1 MNNHPSITG
10 VFSSCSERTILAQR
24 YFVLF
29 GLHTPFKQRLFLSI
43 SCISGA
49 VITII
54 LILQFGLE
62 DNETFVH
69 LSQQIIA
76 ALRRGCLHGEDMQR
90 SLTAGFLVLL
100 FCLAPLGG
108 CFGEDNDN
116 SLKSDDVTLTPG
128 ILRGGEF
135 QGLTI
140 AADSDMSA
148 FVPYLIMNPENGFV
162 QNSTVVD
169 LEAGESVLLTILAP
183 PRTDTAVI
191 MIGDIGREN
200 WPIRDLDESWR
211 TWYAR
216 DGYERGDNQGIV
228 RATGDTIDTV
238 EPSTSNGGP
247 VVAVTIPIE
256 RPMAAAFSDADG
268 GRHSTGVVNGRTT
281 YDYLSMLSDESS
293 DPTDLADGAIG
304 YLDRWAGQGNA
315 AYEDAAQYLIQT
327 LDSFGLEVITQ
338 RFVYDSIET
347 GAQNPEAYNVCGYRF
362 GEVNPDKWMVF
373 GAHFD
378 IAPPVNAVL
387 LDPHIFGRTYG
398 TRVGAYDNTAGTS
411 MVLTV
416 AEAMANYKTRNTM
429 VFCLWSGEEGGKR
442 GSDYWT
448 DEWVKEDNPNVEV
461 TNYVN
466 LDMAG
471 VNWPGGG
478 GAPCGNGH
486 GGGEG
491 NCDPNPAIDPDG
503 YPKDEEVWPMRV
515 YIGPSVDHDIM
526 NQPGMVNLAMWIGSD
541 AIGVEEQMAPL
552 IGEGH
557 SVETWKVD
565 DWLAKDRPEIIVY
578 EDTTARSDH
587 ATFQDNLGT
596 VTMGFGGLVDGYWC
610 YHQTCDTLD
619 EMEDWMDTTGKD
631 YGEEHSGTSNLVDAL
646 DTITW
651 WATYSF
657 FHLDENPVRNSY
669 LEE

>member
-1 MNNHPSITG
+1 
-10 VFSSCSERTILAQR
+10 
-24 YFVLF
+24 
-29 GLHTPFKQRLFLSI
+29 
-43 SCISGA
+43 
-49 VITII
+49 
-54 LILQFGLE
+54 
-62 DNETFVH
+62 
-69 LSQQIIA
+69 
-76 ALRRGCLHGEDMQR
+76 MQR
-90 SLTAGFLVLL
+90 PLVAGFLALL
-100 FCLAPLGG
+100 FCLAPLSG
-108 CFGEDNDN
+108 CFGEEEDD
-116 SLKSDDVTLTPG
+116 SLSGGDVVITPAILT
-128 ILRGGEF
+128 GGVF
-135 QGLTI
+135 QGVTI
-140 AADSDMSA
+140 AAESDLSA
-148 FVPYLIMNPENGFV
+148 FVPYLIMNQDSGFV

-169 LEAGESVLLTILAP
+169 IKAGDSVLLSVLAP

-191 MIGDIGREN
+191 LIGDYGRED
-200 WPIRDLDESWR
+200 WPIRDLQESWR
-211 TWYAR
+211 SWYSR
-216 DGYERGDNQGIV
+216 DGQDRDDNQGITRV
-228 RATGDTIDTV
+228 EGNNGSFDTV
-238 EPSTSNGGP
+238 QPASDNGGD
-247 VVAVTIPIE
+247 VIAIRIPIE
-256 RPMAAAFSDADG
+256 RVEAAAYSDADG

-281 YDYLSMLSDESS
+281 YNYLSMLSDETL
-293 DPTDLADGAIG
+293 DGTDFADGAIG

-347 GAQNPEAYNVCGYRF
+347 GAQNPEAYNVCGYRW

-378 IAPPVNAVL
+378 IAPPVNGGM

-416 AEAMANYKTRNTM
+416 AEAMAGYKTRNSM

-448 DEWVKEDNPNVEV
+448 DEWVKEDNPDVEV

-491 NCDPNPAIDPDG
+491 NCDPQPEIDPDG
-503 YPKDEEVWPMRV
+503 YPKDDEVWPMRV
-515 YIGPSVDHDIM
+515 YIGPSLDHDVM

-552 IGEGH
+552 IGEGYTAD
-557 SVETWKVD
+557 TWKVD

-657 FHLDENPVRNSY
+657 FHLDENPVRNAY

>member
-1 MNNHPSITG
+1 MAWTWYYDSALPIKPISKHSAIKVNVNLKIMLTSNRSIQKEG
-10 VFSSCSERTILAQR
+10 PVREF
-24 YFVLF
+24 
-29 GLHTPFKQRLFLSI
+29 
-43 SCISGA
+43 
-49 VITII
+49 
-54 LILQFGLE
+54 
-62 DNETFVH
+62 
-69 LSQQIIA
+69 
-76 ALRRGCLHGEDMQR
+76 MQR
-90 SLTAGFLVLL
+90 AFTAGFLALL
-100 FCLAPLGG
+100 FCLAPLSG
-108 CFGEDNDN
+108 CFGEDVDT
-116 SLKSDDVTLTPG
+116 SVSEGDVTITPKV
-128 ILRGGEF
+128 LSGGVF
-135 QGLTI
+135 QGVTI
-140 AADSDMSA
+140 SAESDLSA

-169 LEAGESVLLTILAP
+169 LKAGESVQLNVLAP
-183 PRTDTAVI
+183 PRTDTAVVLV
-191 MIGDIGREN
+191 GEFGREN

-216 DGYERGDNQGIV
+216 DGFESGDNQGIV
-228 RATGDTIDTV
+228 RV
-238 EPSTSNGGP
+238 SSNTSLDAVLPASGNGGD
-247 VVAVTIPIE
+247 VLAIRLSVD
-256 RPMAAAFSDADG
+256 RLNAAAYSEADG
-268 GRHSTGVVNGRTT
+268 GRHSTGIVNGRTT
-281 YDYLSMLSDESS
+281 YNYLSMLSDQTS
-293 DPTDLADGAIG
+293 DPTDLADGAVG

-327 LDSFGLEVITQ
+327 LDSFGLEVIVQ
-338 RFVYDSIET
+338 RFVYDSTET

-362 GEVNPDKWMVF
+362 GEVDPDKWMVF

-378 IAPPVNAVL
+378 IAPPVNGAL

-416 AEAMANYKTRNTM
+416 AEAMATYSTRNTM

-478 GAPCGNGH
+478 GAPCGGNH
-486 GGGEG
+486 GGGDP
-491 NCDPNPAIDPDG
+491 NCDPDPQIDPDG

-515 YIGPSVDHDIM
+515 YIGPSLDHDIM
-526 NQPGMVNLAMWIGSD
+526 NQPGMVNLALWIGSD
-541 AIGVEEQMAPL
+541 AIGVEEQMSTL
-552 IGEGH
+552 VGEGH
-557 SVETWKVD
+557 AADTWKVD

-610 YHQTCDTLD
+610 YHQTCDTLE

-631 YGEEHSGTSNLVDAL
+631 YGEEQSGTSNLVDAL

-657 FHLDENPVRNSY
+657 FHLDENPVRNAY

>member
-1 MNNHPSITG
+1 M
-10 VFSSCSERTILAQR
+10 
-24 YFVLF
+24 
-29 GLHTPFKQRLFLSI
+29 
-43 SCISGA
+43 SGKGPTRA
-49 VITII
+49 V
-54 LILQFGLE
+54 
-62 DNETFVH
+62 
-69 LSQQIIA
+69 
-76 ALRRGCLHGEDMQR
+76 
-90 SLTAGFLVLL
+90 FLVLVM
-100 FCLAPLGG
+100 FSAAFSG
-108 CFGEDNDN
+108 CFGETNEDGID
-116 SLKSDDVTLTPG
+116 SERDVVITPQTLS
-128 ILRGGEF
+128 GGVF
-135 QGLTI
+135 QGVTI
-140 AADSDMSA
+140 TAKADLSA
-148 FVPYLIMNPENGFV
+148 YIPYLILNEDNGFV

-169 LEAGESVLLTILAP
+169 LKSGESVQLTVLAP
-183 PRTDTAVI
+183 PRTDTAVVLL
-191 MIGDIGREN
+191 GEYGRDI
-200 WPIRDLDESWR
+200 WPVRSIDESWS
-211 TWYAR
+211 TWFDR
-216 DGYERGDNQGIV
+216 RGYDAEDNPSVV
-228 RATGDTIDTV
+228 RVGAVNGSLDTIENTNQ
-238 EPSTSNGGP
+238 SSNY
-247 VVAVTIPIE
+247 VAVAKLVVK
-256 RPMAAAFSDADG
+256 RQMAAAYSESDG
-268 GRHSTGVVNGRTT
+268 GRHSMGVVNGRTT
-281 YDYLSMLSDESS
+281 FNYLSMLSDETA
-293 DPTDLADGAIG
+293 DLTDLADGAVG

-338 RFVYDSIET
+338 RFVYDSTET
-347 GAQNPEAYNVCGYRF
+347 GAQNPEAYNICGYRF
-362 GEVNPDKWMVF
+362 GEIDPDKWMVF

-378 IAPPVNAVL
+378 IAPPVNGGM

-416 AEAMANYKTRNTM
+416 AEAMAGYSTRNTM

-486 GGGEG
+486 GGGDG
-491 NCDPNPAIDPDG
+491 NCDPEPAIDPDG
-503 YPKDEEVWPMRV
+503 YPKDSEVWPMRV
-515 YIGPSVDHDIM
+515 YIGPSLDHDVM
-526 NQPGMVNLAMWIGSD
+526 NQPGMVGLAMWIGSD
-541 AIGVEEQMAPL
+541 AIGVEEQMSPL
-552 IGEGH
+552 LGEGYDA
-557 SVETWKVD
+557 STWKVD

-610 YHQTCDTLD
+610 YHQTCDTVD
-619 EMEDWMDTTGKD
+619 EMIDWMDTTGKD
-631 YGEEHSGTSNLVDAL
+631 YGEEQSGTSNLVDAL

-657 FHLDENPVRNSY
+657 FHLDEQPIRNAY
-669 LEE
+669 L